1 MYFDLNEDV
10 YALKTLNCVQP
21 CPDIPPLQLFSR
33 KVPSN
38 GQAKIRL
45 AFSRPCGHATPRIGI
60 LMCIGKANFP
70 RTDQTLNTKQM
81 NSNFHWRP
89 NFGMAREWPKPNTR
103 PH

>member
-38 GQAKIRL
+38 GQAKMRL
-45 AFSRPCGHATPRIGI
+45 A
-60 LMCIGKANFP
+60 LV
-70 RTDQTLNTKQM
+70 
-81 NSNFHWRP
+81 
-89 NFGMAREWPKPNTR
+89 
-103 PH
+103 